1 MIKNL
6 TELIKMT
13 KFATIGSNFI
23 VHRFLEAAALVDD
36 FEYGAVYSRTEE
48 TGRKLANQYG
58 VATVYTS
65 LEALA
70 KDKEI
75 DVVYVASPNFL
86 HAEQSILMMKHGKH
100 VICEKPISSH
110 ADELAEME
118 RVAMENNVILM
129 EAMKSVHCPGY
140 DAVQDNLHKL
150 GQIRNV
156 TFNFLQYSSRYDN
169 YKAGSI
175 ENAFKP
181 EISNGALMDIG
192 VYTVH
197 MLLAL
202 FGTPKNI
209 RANAIILKTGTDG
222 AGTISC
228 DYEDFLATL
237 IYSKISSYEGNQIGG
252 ESATMIIDKIS
263 DINQVIIKYCDGRVE
278 EIAIDK
284 KTTMYYEIQ
293 KFVDAINNHEQA
305 ELLDVTK
312 KQMMFLDEV
321 RDQLGIV
328 FPADSE

>member
-1 MIKNL
+1 M
-6 TELIKMT
+6 

-23 VHRFLEAAALVDD
+23 VHRFISAAMLVDN

-48 TGRKLANQYG
+48 KGRELANQYG

-70 KDKEI
+70 QDKEI
-75 DVVYVASPNFL
+75 DIVYIASPNFL

-110 ADELAEME
+110 ASELAEME
-118 RVAMENNVILM
+118 SVARENNVILM

-140 DAVQDNLHKL
+140 DAVRDNLYKL

-156 TFNFLQYSSRYDN
+156 TLNFLRYSSSYAN
-169 YKAGSI
+169 YKAGI
-175 ENAFKP
+175 VENTFKT
-181 EISNGALMDIG
+181 EMSGGALMDIG

-202 FGTPKNI
+202 FGMPKHI
-209 RANAIILKTGTDG
+209 RANAIRLETGIDV

-228 DYEDFLATL
+228 EYEQFLATL
-237 IYSKISSYEGNQIGG
+237 IYSKIATYEGNQIQG
-252 ESATMIIDKIS
+252 ELATMLIDKIS
-263 DINQVIIKYCDGRVE
+263 DINKVTIKYRDGNEE

-284 KTTMYYEIQ
+284 KPVMYYEIQ
-293 KFVDAINNHEQA
+293 KFVDAIKNNERA
-305 ELLDVTK
+305 GLLDVTK
-312 KQMMFLDEV
+312 KQMIFLGEV
-321 RDQLGIV
+321 RSQLGIV
-328 FPADSE
+328 FPADKKIDD